1 MFFLLLYNRDL
12 SRKTNSWQ
20 ERLQKIMG
28 ITEDQ
33 WVVEKGKLKEKV
45 SYFTPQK
52 SHIRIKKFAEEL
64 YNDDKIY

>member
-1 MFFLLLYNRDL
+1 
-12 SRKTNSWQ
+12 
-20 ERLQKIMG
+20 MG

-52 SHIRIKKFAEEL
+52 SHISIKKFAEEL